1 MESDRV
7 TTKLIQ
13 GDCLKIMP
21 ALEPKSID
29 LVLCDLPYGTT
40 NCTWDSII
48 PFEPLWERYNRIIKS
63 RG

>member
-21 ALEPKSID
+21 ALEPKSTVDYI
-29 LVLCDLPYGTT
+29 
-40 NCTWDSII
+40 
-48 PFEPLWERYNRIIKS
+48 FKK
-63 RG
+63 